1 MKVPVSFGTDHSKIS
16 IGFRISF
23 DLPEPSIL
31 YKGDDSAT
39 VTTSIAES
47 WKQGDRCL
55 RHSVGPTLKIEKFMA

>member
-31 YKGDDSAT
+31 YKGYDSTTITAT
-39 VTTSIAES
+39 IAES
-47 WKQGDRCL
+47 WERGDRGL
-55 RHSVGPTLKIEKFMA
+55 RHSVSPALKIEKFMA